1 MNGEKPSSQLREN
14 ISSLLKLKGLEEEKI
29 VELIGDV
36 PNRWEKFDDIALTP
50 NSSLEKNIGNL

>member
-1 MNGEKPSSQLREN
+1 MSREKPSSQLREN

-36 PNRWEKFDDIALTP
+36 PNR
-50 NSSLEKNIGNL
+50 